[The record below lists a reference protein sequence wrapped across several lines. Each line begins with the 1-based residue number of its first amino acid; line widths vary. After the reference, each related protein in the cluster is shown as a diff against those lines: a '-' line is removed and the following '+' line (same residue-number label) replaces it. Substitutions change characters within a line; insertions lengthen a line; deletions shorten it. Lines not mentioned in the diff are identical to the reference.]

1 MWHNTQSV
9 QTNGF
14 VFVIELQNVTQIYEG
29 SEKPSLSNVNLKIEK
44 GEFCLL
50 TGPSGAG
57 KSTLLR
63 LLFLALKPTQGEVI
77 LHDHTLSRLN
87 PAEIPF
93 LRREIG
99 VVFQDFK
106 LLPHL
111 TVYENTALTLE
122 VRGLTPDVI
131 DRKVKDLLIRVGLGH
146 RLNYRCEQLSGGEQ
160 QRVAIARALIGDPF
174 ILLCDEPT
182 GNLDPERSNDI
193 MELLLQANAR
203 GSTVIVATHDPTL
216 INNYQ
221 RRVLRLNEGELVSN

>member
-1 MWHNTQSV
+1 
-9 QTNGF
+9 
-14 VFVIELQNVTQIYEG
+14 VIELQNVTKIYAG
-29 SEKPSLSNVNLKIEK
+29 SPKPALQGINLRVEK
-44 GEFCLL
+44 GDFCLL

-63 LLFLALKPTQGEVI
+63 LLFLADSPSEGEVI
-77 LHDHTLSRLN
+77 LHDQMLSLMKRK
-87 PAEIPF
+87 EIPL

-111 TVYENTALTLE
+111 TVYQNTALTLE
-122 VRGLTPDVI
+122 VRGATEVEI
-131 DRKVKDLLIRVGLGH
+131 DRKVKDILIQVGLGH
-146 RLNYRCEQLSGGEQ
+146 RLHYRCEQLSGGEQ

-182 GNLDPERSNDI
+182 GNLDPERSKEI

-203 GSTVIVATHDPTL
+203 GSTVIVATHDPIL
-216 INNYQ
+216 IENYQ
-221 RRVLRLNEGELVSN
+221 RRILRLDDGTLIAS

>member
-1 MWHNTQSV
+1 M
-9 QTNGF
+9 
-14 VFVIELQNVTQIYEG
+14 IELQNVTKIYDG
-29 SEKPSLSNVNLKIEK
+29 SEQPALSDVSLRIDK

-63 LLFLALKPTQGEVI
+63 LLFCALQPSEGEVI
-77 LHDHTLSRLN
+77 LHDQVLSQLKRN
-87 PAEIPF
+87 DIPL

-122 VRGLTPDVI
+122 VRGTPPAEI
-131 DRKVKDLLIRVGLGH
+131 DRKVKDLLIQVGLGH

-182 GNLDPERSNDI
+182 GNLDPERSKDI
-193 MELLLQANAR
+193 MELLLSANAR
-203 GSTVIVATHDPTL
+203 GSTVVVATHDPAL

-221 RRVLRLNEGELVSN
+221 RRILRLDDGVLTSS

>member
-1 MWHNTQSV
+1 L
-9 QTNGF
+9 
-14 VFVIELQNVTQIYEG
+14 VIELQHVTKIYEG
-29 SEKPSLSNVNLKIEK
+29 SEQPALSDVSLRIEK

-63 LLFLALKPTQGEVI
+63 LLFLALRPSEGEVI
-77 LHDHTLSRLN
+77 LHDQMLSQLKRDDVPL
-87 PAEIPF
+87 

-111 TVYENTALTLE
+111 TVYQNTALTLE
-122 VRGLTPDVI
+122 VRGTPQPEI
-131 DRKVKDLLIRVGLGH
+131 DRKVKDLLIQVGLGH

-182 GNLDPERSNDI
+182 GNLDPERSRDI
-193 MELLLQANAR
+193 MELLLSANAR

-221 RRVLRLNEGELVSN
+221 RRVLRLNDGVLTSN

>member
-1 MWHNTQSV
+1 M
-9 QTNGF
+9 
-14 VFVIELQNVTQIYEG
+14 IELQNVTKVYDG
-29 SEKPSLSNVNLKIEK
+29 SEQPALADVSLHIEK

-63 LLFLALKPTQGEVI
+63 LLFCALKPSQGEVI
-77 LHDHTLSRLN
+77 LHDQALSQLKRDD
-87 PAEIPF
+87 IPL

-122 VRGLTPDVI
+122 VRGTPQVEI
-131 DRKVKDLLIRVGLGH
+131 DRKVKELLIQVGLGH
-146 RLNYRCEQLSGGEQ
+146 RLNHRCEQLSGGEQ

-182 GNLDPERSNDI
+182 GNLDPERSKDI
-193 MELLLQANAR
+193 MELLLSANAR

-221 RRVLRLNEGELVSN
+221 RRILRLDEGVLTSS

>member
-1 MWHNTQSV
+1 M
-9 QTNGF
+9 
-14 VFVIELQNVTQIYEG
+14 IELQNVTKIYEG
-29 SEKPSLSNVNLKIEK
+29 SDQPALSNVSVRIEK

-63 LLFLALKPTQGEVI
+63 LLFCAHKPSEGEVI
-77 LHDHTLSRLN
+77 LHDQMLSQLGHN
-87 PAEIPF
+87 EIPL

-122 VRGLTPDVI
+122 VRGLPPADI
-131 DRKVKDLLIRVGLGH
+131 DRKVKDLLIQVGLGH

-182 GNLDPERSNDI
+182 GNLDPERSKDI
-193 MELLLQANAR
+193 MELLLSANAR
-203 GSTVIVATHDPTL
+203 GSTVIVATHDPVL

-221 RRVLRLNEGELVSN
+221 RRVLRLDDGVLTSS

>member
-1 MWHNTQSV
+1 M
-9 QTNGF
+9 
-14 VFVIELQNVTQIYEG
+14 IELQNVSKVYDG
-29 SEKPSLSNVNLKIEK
+29 STSPALNNVNLRIEK

-63 LLFLALKPTQGEVI
+63 LLFLADAPSSGEVI
-77 LHDHTLSRLN
+77 LHDQALSGMKRR
-87 PAEIPF
+87 AVAF

-122 VRGLTPDVI
+122 VRGIPEDEI
-131 DRKVKDLLIRVGLGH
+131 DRKVKEILIQVGLGH
-146 RLNYRCEQLSGGEQ
+146 RLHYRCEQLSGGEQ

-182 GNLDPERSNDI
+182 GNLDPERSKEI

-203 GSTVIVATHDPTL
+203 GSTVIVATHDPIL
-216 INNYQ
+216 IENYQ
-221 RRVLRLNEGELVSN
+221 RRILRLQEGALVAS